1 MMGGINALN
10 PSSDALRQSAALKTG
25 KNRVIFLLVSKDF
38 SGVNLLR
45 LSHLLLLDRSASA
58 LAKKAGSAPW
68 RAPAPRCFGA
78 RGAFTNS
85 G

>member
-45 LSHLLLLDRSASA
+45 LSHLLLDRSASA

>member
-45 LSHLLLLDRSASA
+45 LSHLLPDRSASA

-85 G
+85 D